1 MEVIFITY
9 DFLNMINNTISGLD
23 KTIHDKMKDTCI
35 DNFIHELQDYFTKL
49 QSSTLLASLNRYTIL
64 TCAEIDK
71 NFATC
76 FDYNEKKIYYVP
88 TKNIEGNMPVPGD
101 ALKMYQNGNFYVD
114 YTAIFTGPDIL
125 KSSFA
130 ECEIAK

>member
-1 MEVIFITY
+1 MSN
-9 DFLNMINNTISGLD
+9 DFLNFVNDSLTNLD
-23 KTIHDKMKDTCI
+23 HSIHNKI
-35 DNFIHELQDYFTKL
+35 EGSLVDNFIHELQNYLTKL
-49 QSSTLLASLNRYTIL
+49 QSASLLPSLNRYTIL

-88 TKNIEGNMPVPGD
+88 IKNIEGNLPIPGD
-101 ALKMYQNGNFYVD
+101 ALKKYNNGNFYVD
-114 YTAIFTGPDIL
+114 YTAIFTEPDML

>member
-1 MEVIFITY
+1 MCFFMSINFL
-9 DFLNMINNTISGLD
+9 DFANDSLNILD
-23 KTIHDKMKDTCI
+23 KTIHNKI
-35 DNFIHELQDYFTKL
+35 QGSLVDNFIHDLQDYLTKL
-49 QSSTLLASLNRYTIL
+49 QSAALLPSLNRYTIL

-88 TKNIEGNMPVPGD
+88 IKNIEGNLPIPGD
-101 ALKMYQNGNFYVD
+101 ALKKYNNGNFYVD
-114 YTAIFTGPDIL
+114 YTAIFTEPDIL
-125 KSSFA
+125 KSSFD

>member
-1 MEVIFITY
+1 MKHN
-9 DFLNMINNTISGLD
+9 FLSTLNNTIDGID
-23 KTIHDKMKDTCI
+23 KSIHDKINGSVIDT
-35 DNFIHELQDYFTKL
+35 FIHELQDYLTKL
-49 QSSTLLASLNRYTIL
+49 QSASLLSSLNRYTIL

-88 TKNIEGNMPVPGD
+88 TKNIIGNMPQPGD
-101 ALKMYQNGNFYVD
+101 ALKLKNNGDLYVD
-114 YTAIFTGPDIL
+114 YTAIFTEPDIL

-130 ECEIAK
+130 ECTIAK

>member
-1 MEVIFITY
+1 MSINFL
-9 DFLNMINNTISGLD
+9 DFANDSLNILD
-23 KTIHDKMKDTCI
+23 KTIHNKI
-35 DNFIHELQDYFTKL
+35 QGSLVDNFIHELQDYLTKL
-49 QSSTLLASLNRYTIL
+49 QSAALLPSLNRYTIL

-88 TKNIEGNMPVPGD
+88 IKNIEGNLPIPGD
-101 ALKMYQNGNFYVD
+101 ALKKYNNGNFYVD
-114 YTAIFTGPDIL
+114 YTAIFTEPDML

-130 ECEIAK
+130 KCEIAK

>member
-1 MEVIFITY
+1 MSINFL
-9 DFLNMINNTISGLD
+9 DFANDSLNLLD
-23 KTIHDKMKDTCI
+23 KSIHNKI
-35 DNFIHELQDYFTKL
+35 QGSLVDNFIHELQDYLAKL
-49 QSSTLLASLNRYTIL
+49 QSSALLPSLNRYTIL

-88 TKNIEGNMPVPGD
+88 IKNIEGNLPIPGD
-101 ALKMYQNGNFYVD
+101 ALKKYNNGNFYVD
-114 YTAIFTGPDIL
+114 YTAIFTEPDVL
-125 KSSFA
+125 KSSFD